1 MSFSKVDYFS
11 DFSLILSPQKF
22 CNKDIFIP
30 TDSFESRGLKDS
42 KTGFKFL
49 LAQKLKELEQFEKVH
64 FYHTK
69 LHLVN
74 FVWEK

>member
-1 MSFSKVDYFS
+1 MSFSKIGYFS
-11 DFSLILSPQKF
+11 DFSLIFASQEF
-22 CNKDIFIP
+22 YAKDIHPF
-30 TDSFESRGLKDS
+30 TGSFEIRGPKDS